1 MNKYAQFLN
10 ALTLQLIREGKLD
23 LAKKV
28 EDSWDEFLELLE
40 SGKLNFDFTQ
50 SSSPRGTNTPNRGR
64 ETPAYGMPGPQCD
77 D

>member
-10 ALTLQLIREGKLD
+10 SLTIQLIREGKLD

-40 SGKLNFDFTQ
+40 S
-50 SSSPRGTNTPNRGR
+50 
-64 ETPAYGMPGPQCD
+64 
-77 D
+77 